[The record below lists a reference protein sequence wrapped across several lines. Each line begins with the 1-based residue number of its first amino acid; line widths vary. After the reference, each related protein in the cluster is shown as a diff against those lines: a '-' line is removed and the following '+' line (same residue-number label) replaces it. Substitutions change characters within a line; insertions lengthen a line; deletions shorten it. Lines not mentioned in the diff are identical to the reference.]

1 MEESGVFFEKLWYH
15 ETMKIGFVSLG
26 CAKNLVDS
34 EELMGRVR
42 ALGHTLTGDVH
53 EAEVIVIN
61 TCGFIE
67 SAKEESINTI
77 LEMAE
82 YKEENLRYLIVCGC
96 LSQRYKK
103 ELEAELPEV
112 DRFITITEYPQFE
125 DILSEVLHTSNVVTK
140 KAERVLTTQPWTAY
154 LRIGDGCSNRCT
166 YCAIPL
172 IRGPFSSVPEEDLIQ
187 EAEYLA
193 SKGVKELVLIAQDT
207 TRYGY
212 DWDGKLHL
220 LSLLKKLNAMEA
232 FHWIRVLYMYPDE
245 IPEELIYGM
254 KELDKVVPYFDIP
267 MQHGSNKMLKL
278 MNRRG
283 TKESVT
289 KLCKLIR
296 ENFKHSTLRTTM
308 IVGFPQETE
317 EDFEE
322 LLDFVRENRWDRLG
336 AFTYSKE
343 EDTAAYDMEGQIDE
357 DVKKER
363 LDRLMSLQQVISQ
376 ENSEKLIG
384 ETLEVLVEGYDAIKD
399 LYRGR
404 SKLSAPDGVDGIVY
418 IRSNEGLTFGE
429 FYNVKILEAKAYDLV
444 GELA

>member
-1 MEESGVFFEKLWYH
+1 MALGRVFFEKLWYH

-42 ALGHTLTGDVH
+42 SLGHTLTGDVH

-140 KAERVLTTQPWTAY
+140 KAERILTTQPWTAY

-278 MNRRG
+278 MNQ
-283 TKESVT
+283 
-289 KLCKLIR
+289 LI
-296 ENFKHSTLRTTM
+296 
-308 IVGFPQETE
+308 
-317 EDFEE
+317 
-322 LLDFVRENRWDRLG
+322 
-336 AFTYSKE
+336 
-343 EDTAAYDMEGQIDE
+343 
-357 DVKKER
+357 
-363 LDRLMSLQQVISQ
+363 
-376 ENSEKLIG
+376 
-384 ETLEVLVEGYDAIKD
+384 
-399 LYRGR
+399 
-404 SKLSAPDGVDGIVY
+404 
-418 IRSNEGLTFGE
+418 
-429 FYNVKILEAKAYDLV
+429 
-444 GELA
+444 